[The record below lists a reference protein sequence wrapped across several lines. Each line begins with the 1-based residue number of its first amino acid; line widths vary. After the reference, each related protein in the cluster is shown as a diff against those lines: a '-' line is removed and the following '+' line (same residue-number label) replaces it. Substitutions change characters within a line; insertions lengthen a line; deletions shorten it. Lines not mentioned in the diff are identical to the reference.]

1 VLKTLSAEIKRCLN
15 NDVPQDQSGLISYD
29 SYWEFLQSNAV
40 LRSVPEIREVIDVS
54 KVVEN
59 RIRQAFTR
67 KALQPM
73 AERIIHGLS
82 ILRLTTDDIRAKIGP
97 TAEELQNGLCL
108 FASIPEA
115 EAR

>member
-1 VLKTLSAEIKRCLN
+1 M
-15 NDVPQDQSGLISYD
+15 
-29 SYWEFLQSNAV
+29 

-59 RIRQAFTR
+59 RIQQAFTR

-73 AERIIHGLS
+73 AERVIHGLS
-82 ILRLTTDDIRAKIGP
+82 IHRLTTDDIRAKIGP

-108 FASIPEA
+108 YAADPGENQRLPADDRGSLA
-115 EAR
+115 